1 MKQIFAGVF
10 KDGNRIYTVNLTP
23 GKNVYGEKLV
33 GKQTDANGVMQLRE
47 WDPKRSKLGAAI
59 VNGIK
64 EMPIKEGNIV
74 LYLGASTGT
83 TISHVSD
90 IIGKDGFVYGIE
102 FAERV
107 LRSLIDLSNVRKN
120 IAAIKADARKPEEYK
135 WVESCDVIFADVAQ
149 PDETQIALRNCKV
162 FLKKGGY
169 LLISIKSQSIDVTKK
184 PKEIYEQEK
193 KKIEMAGMTVIQ
205 MIDLEPHEEKHA
217 LILARF
223 D

>member
-1 MKQIFAGVF
+1 MKQIFTGIF
-10 KDGNRIYTVNLTP
+10 KDGNRIYTVNPTP
-23 GKNVYGEKLV
+23 GKSVYGEKLFND
-33 GKQTDANGVMQLRE
+33 KRE

-59 VNGIK
+59 VNGMK
-64 EMPIKEGNIV
+64 EMPIKQNSIV

-90 IIGKDGFVYGIE
+90 IVGKDGFIYGIE

-107 LRSLIDLSNVRKN
+107 LRSLIDLPNVRKN

-135 WVESCDVIFADVAQ
+135 WIEECDVVFCDVADPQ
-149 PDETQIALRNCKV
+149 ETQIAIRNCKE
-162 FLKKGGY
+162 FLKKDGY

-193 KKIEMAGMTVIQ
+193 GKIEKAGMTVIQ

-217 LILARF
+217 LILAR
-223 D
+223 